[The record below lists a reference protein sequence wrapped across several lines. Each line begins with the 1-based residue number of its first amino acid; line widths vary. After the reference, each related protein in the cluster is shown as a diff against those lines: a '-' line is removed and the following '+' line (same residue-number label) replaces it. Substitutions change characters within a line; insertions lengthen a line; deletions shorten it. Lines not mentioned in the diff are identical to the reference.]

1 MQEVITGIAKR
12 AFIGSIDKRID
23 YIGEDGLYHC
33 GICGKAKQGWKR
45 ILGKDYLAS
54 WICDCQGTDKQ
65 EKEARERRIKERLED
80 CFGTRTVHNH
90 PDDDSGS
97 KIAGMCRGYAQK
109 FTKSSPWLMMHGAS
123 GTGKSYRAA
132 QICTEIIKRG
142 YSAKFTSLGEIER
155 ELWDNDKSA
164 VYKKLE
170 RYDLIV
176 LDDFGA
182 ERRTDYT
189 SEIRYN
195 VIDTRYNSGKPLIF
209 TTNITSFEN
218 KDIADSRV
226 NSRIR
231 EKVLLMRFDGESR
244 RKTRQLNEDEI
255 ERLLTEG
262 GWEDL

>member
-1 MQEVITGIAKR
+1 MIDTFAGIVKR
-12 AFIGSIDKRID
+12 SHVGAIDKRID

-33 GICGKAKQGWKR
+33 GICGKAKQKY
-45 ILGKDYLAS
+45 ITCLGRQWLVS
-54 WICDCQGTDKQ
+54 FICNCQGTDKQ

-80 CFGTRTVHNH
+80 CFGSRTVHNH

-155 ELWDNDKSA
+155 ELWDSDKSE

-176 LDDFGA
+176 LDDYGA

-195 VIDTRYNSGKPLIF
+195 VIDTRYNSGKPLIL

-231 EKVLLMRFDGESR
+231 EKVLGMKFDGEDR
-244 RKTRQLNEDEI
+244 RKAKQLNEAEI
-255 ERLLTEG
+255 ERLLAEG

>member
-1 MQEVITGIAKR
+1 MQETISGLAKR
-12 AFIGSIDKRID
+12 SLFGAINKEID

-33 GICGKAKQGWKR
+33 GICGKVKQGTKH
-45 ILGKDYLAS
+45 ILGRDYLVC
-54 WICDCQGTDKQ
+54 WICDCQRTDKQ

-80 CFGTRTVHNH
+80 CFGSRTVHNH
-90 PDDDSGS
+90 PDDDSES

-109 FTKSSPWLMMHGAS
+109 FTKFSPWLMMHGAS

-155 ELWDNDKSA
+155 ELWDSDKSA

-195 VIDTRYNSGKPLIF
+195 VIDTRYNSGKPLIL

-255 ERLLTEG
+255 EKLLTED